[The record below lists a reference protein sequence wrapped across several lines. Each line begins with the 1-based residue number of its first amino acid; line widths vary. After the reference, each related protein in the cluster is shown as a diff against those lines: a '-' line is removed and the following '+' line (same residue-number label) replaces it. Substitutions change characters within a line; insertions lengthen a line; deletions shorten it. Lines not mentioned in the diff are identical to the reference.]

1 MKKLILFLLLATSA
15 VSVFGQD
22 SFKFLVDGSG
32 PTVKEAA
39 DAALENAV
47 KLCSTLAPD
56 TVSVNFSQAITAKK
70 SVRSGFAGGTASST
84 MLVTFSMGKVSAL
97 MEEKGLNVK
106 GLQKKALRLQRDN
119 TAAAFETLFKDLEA
133 LAPTIIDGK
142 VTFSSE
148 DDFTRSANVL
158 VTWYTNAATAKFC
171 STIDVI
177 LNALSLT
184 EDEAYAIAASQGLVT
199 YNTAYFLNIPEYNIK
214 EGTATIKRN
223 IRHYS
228 KELFDGFTYE
238 DDFHKELFFPAP
250 FDIKR
255 LKRIFLQAVNSF
267 RITDDQGR
275 LYVTNLRE
283 DFMDVLFVDDFAKA
297 VTNIDLWNV
306 PLKTKYDFEDKW
318 GPSAFQLGAYVAF
331 FVLPQDDSRTIYQVK
346 YSPDTYSY
354 YSLAPVVE

>member
-15 VSVFGQD
+15 VPAFGQD
-22 SFKFLVDGSG
+22 SFKFLVNGSG
-32 PTVKEAA
+32 ATVKEAA

-56 TVSVNFSQAITAKK
+56 TVSINFSQAITAKK
-70 SVRSGFAGGTASST
+70 SIRSGFSGGTASST

-97 MEEKGLNVK
+97 MDEKGLNIK

-119 TAAAFETLFKDLEA
+119 TAAAFEHLLTELEA
-133 LAPTIIDGK
+133 LAPTILDAK
-142 VTFSSE
+142 VTFTSE
-148 DDFTRSANVL
+148 DDFTRSATAL
-158 VTWYTNAATAKFC
+158 VTWYTNSNTAKFC
-171 STIDVI
+171 STIDVV

-184 EDEAYAIAASQGLVT
+184 EDESYAATGLGLMT

-214 EGTATIKRN
+214 EGTAAIKRN

-238 DDFHKELFFPAP
+238 DDFHKELFFLAP
-250 FDIKR
+250 LDIKKI
-255 LKRIFLQAVNSF
+255 KRIFLQAVNSYK
-267 RITDDQGR
+267 IYDDHGR

-331 FVLPQDDSRTIYQVK
+331 FVLPQDDSRTIYQVR

-354 YSLAPVVE
+354 YSLTPVVE

>member
-15 VSVFGQD
+15 VPAFGQD
-22 SFKFLVDGSG
+22 SFKFLVNGSG
-32 PTVKEAA
+32 ATVKEAA

-97 MEEKGLNVK
+97 MEEKGLDIK
-106 GLQKKALRLQRDN
+106 GLQKKAFRLQRDN
-119 TAAAFETLFKDLEA
+119 TAAAFEHLLTELEA
-133 LAPTIIDGK
+133 LAPTILDAK
-142 VTFSSE
+142 VTFTSE
-148 DDFTRSANVL
+148 DDFTKSATVHL
-158 VTWYTNAATAKFC
+158 TWFTNSNTAKFC
-171 STIDVI
+171 SVIDVT

-184 EDEAYAIAASQGLVT
+184 EDEAYAATGLGLMT

-214 EGTATIKRN
+214 EGTAAIKRN

-228 KELFDGFTYE
+228 KELFDGFTYD
-238 DDFHKELFFPAP
+238 DDFHKELFFLAP
-250 FDIKR
+250 LDIKK
-255 LKRIFLQAVNSF
+255 LKRIFLQAVNSYK
-267 RITDDQGR
+267 IYDDQSR

-331 FVLPQDDSRTIYQVK
+331 FVLPQDDSRTIYQVR

-354 YSLAPVVE
+354 YSLPPVVE